1 MSQSICP
8 AQLVLDLVGGATNAA
23 PPLLQIV
30 PTFASQGKTA
40 EPGILVLDW
49 PVLSLPLIMR
59 VTLKEMFAAEIWVR
73 II

>member
-1 MSQSICP
+1 MFQSTCP

-30 PTFASQGKTA
+30 PTFASQAKTA
-40 EPGILVLDW
+40 EHGILALDW
-49 PVLSLPLIMR
+49 PVQSLPLIMR
-59 VTLKEMFAAEIWVR
+59 VTLKGMFAAEIWV